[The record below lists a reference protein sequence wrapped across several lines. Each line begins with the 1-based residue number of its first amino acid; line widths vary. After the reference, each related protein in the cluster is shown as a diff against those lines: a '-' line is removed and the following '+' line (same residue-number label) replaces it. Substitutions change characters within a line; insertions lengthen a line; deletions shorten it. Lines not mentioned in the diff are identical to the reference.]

1 MSEHRSIKG
10 RVLQSFFDHSA
21 DSFERRHSVYIR
33 IYRERN
39 WNFGE
44 NLRMVMSL
52 REWKTR
58 TIFLVIIVFYVT
70 KLL

>member
-21 DSFERRHSVYIR
+21 DPFERRHSVYIR

-44 NLRMVMSL
+44 DLGMVMSL
-52 REWKTR
+52 RE
-58 TIFLVIIVFYVT
+58 
-70 KLL
+70 